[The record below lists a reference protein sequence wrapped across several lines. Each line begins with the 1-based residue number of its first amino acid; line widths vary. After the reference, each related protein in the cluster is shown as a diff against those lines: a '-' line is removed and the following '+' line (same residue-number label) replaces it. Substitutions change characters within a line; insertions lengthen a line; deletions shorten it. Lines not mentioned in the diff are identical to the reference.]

1 MVNFCYHLP
10 YEIFAWQGTPRW
22 LIRGNF
28 RDLLPTDLLDQWMRY
43 GVQNSD
49 YYLRIQRDWQKLL
62 PDLEKELESSPCNY
76 CSEGTVQAFLAH
88 YRTGLPDEAQDD
100 FMYLCFVYILQKYLK
115 IYHFC

>member
-1 MVNFCYHLP
+1 M
-10 YEIFAWQGTPRW
+10 AGTPRW

-49 YYLRIQRDWQKLL
+49 YYLRIPTGLAETA
-62 PDLEKELESSPCNY
+62 PGSE
-76 CSEGTVQAFLAH
+76 EGTGSLSLQLLFRRYCTSLSGTLP
-88 YRTGLPDEAQDD
+88 YGLPDEAQDD